1 MKRITLGALVVLL
14 TVAAAAEETQRY
26 LVATR
31 RPVREL
37 AVGSLSREIRERDDR
52 RVTAFE
58 HVFTGYSA
66 ELTASEAAALR
77 SSPDVRYVEPVVERH
92 LMAEETVPGAQFIP
106 LGIQTVR
113 APQAWVGTRSAV
125 INVAV
130 IDSGVDH
137 RHPELASAWAGGY
150 NVLTATAGEAMD
162 GLGHGTHVAGII
174 AAGNNEF
181 GVVGVAPNVRL
192 WGVRAIDNT
201 GEGTMDNVIKG
212 LDWIVAKAQQ
222 EGGRWVV
229 NLSLGGREA
238 STGEREAF
246 ENAVD
251 KGLILVA
258 AAGNDSYASG
268 PATVSYPAAYNGV
281 LGVAALDERNE
292 HAPFSN
298 SGPEVDFAAPGVKV
312 LSTDLFGYDFLSYIR
327 SNDEVFS
334 TRPLEGSKDGTVN
347 GEYVY
352 CSLGSEADFAATNV
366 RGKIALMKRGG
377 DTFANKVRRANE
389 AGALGVIVFNNDGS
403 SDRWTLVSDEDPWS
417 KTYVWPVAVAL
428 SKEIGEMLAE
438 RGSGPMKIA
447 RDSNDFS
454 RRTGTS
460 MATPHVTGAIALL
473 WSLAPNATS
482 AQIYQAIAAT
492 ARDIGD
498 AGKDNFNGHGLI
510 DVNAAARRLAPGAFG
525 DGPVDDGRSGRRLG
539 RRTRR

>member
-37 AVGSLSREIRERDDR
+37 AVGSLSRELRERGDR

-58 HVFTGYSA
+58 HVFTGYAA
-66 ELTASEAAALR
+66 ELTASEADALR
-77 SSPDVRYVEPVVERH
+77 RSPEVRYLEPVVKRH
-92 LMAEETVPGAQFIP
+92 LMADETVPGAQYIP
-106 LGIQTVR
+106 LGVHAVR
-113 APQAWVGTRSAV
+113 APQAWAGTRSAM

-137 RHPELASAWAGGY
+137 RHPELAAAWAGGY
-150 NVLTATAGEAMD
+150 DVFSETTSQMD
-162 GLGHGTHVAGII
+162 GIGHGTHVAGTI
-174 AAGNNEF
+174 AAGDNEF

-192 WGVRAIDNT
+192 WGVRAIDDT
-201 GEGTMDNVIKG
+201 GEGTMDTVIEG

-229 NLSLGGREA
+229 NFSLGGREP

-246 ENAVD
+246 ESAVD

-258 AAGNDSYASG
+258 ATGNDSFASG
-268 PATVSYPAAYNGV
+268 PASVSYPAAYNGV
-281 LGVAALDERNE
+281 LAVAALDERNE

-298 SGPEVDFAAPGVKV
+298 SGPEVDFAAPGVRV

-327 SNDEVFS
+327 ANDRIFP
-334 TRPLEGSKDGTVN
+334 TRPLEGSKDDGVA
-347 GEYVY
+347 GEYVF
-352 CSLGSEADFAATNV
+352 CGLGSEADFTATNV
-366 RGKIALMKRGG
+366 RGKIALIQRGG

-389 AGALGVIVFNNDGS
+389 AGALGVVVFNNDGS
-403 SDRWTLVSDEDPWS
+403 PDRWTLVSDEDPWS
-417 KTYVWPVAVAL
+417 KTYAWPVAVAL

-438 RGSGPMKIA
+438 KGSGPMRIG

-454 RRTGTS
+454 HRTGTS
-460 MATPHVTGAIALL
+460 MATPHVTGAIAML
-473 WSLAPNATS
+473 WSLAPNATA
-482 AQIYQAIAAT
+482 AQIYQALAAT

-498 AGKDNFNGHGLI
+498 PGKDNFNGHGLI